1 LAKVK
6 IVLLIASSK
15 GEMCGVAD
23 YTERLAGALAEIGA
37 DVRLELIDRWSFSD
51 IFGLRRRFGGDRAT
65 VFHMQYPSLRLGKSV
80 APGFLPFLLPNSFVT
95 LHEFRLFNIVRKLI
109 FVFPALFS
117 KGMFFSN
124 DAEKGL
130 FQRYFPF
137 SRKRL
142 AVLPIGNN
150 IPRVAAAP
158 LEHRVERVVYFGQI
172 SRNKGIEFFL
182 DTIAQLRS
190 AAVPVKAELIGAM
203 VETDAAFV
211 EMVTSAVARLG
222 IGLKLNLPPADVSVA
237 LGEATLA
244 LLPFPDGVS
253 NKRGSALACLDHGLT
268 VLTTH
273 TALTP
278 DWLAATTHGITSPAD
293 AAIAISKIVSGE
305 TGRTLAPA
313 MLAEELLARDWH
325 EIARKHL
332 ALYERSL
339 TS

>member
-1 LAKVK
+1 LAELK

-23 YTERLAGALAEIGA
+23 YTERLAGALADIGA
-37 DVRLELIDRWSFSD
+37 DVHLELIDRWSFSD
-51 IFGLRRRFGGDRAT
+51 IFALRRRHAADRQA
-65 VFHMQYPSLRLGKSV
+65 VFHMQYPSLHLGKSV
-80 APGFLPFLLPNSFVT
+80 APGFLPFMLPNSFVT

-117 KGMFFSN
+117 KRIIFSN
-124 DAEKGL
+124 DAEKVL
-130 FQRYFPF
+130 FQSYFPF
-137 SRKRL
+137 SKARL
-142 AVLPIGNN
+142 SVLPIGNN
-150 IPRVAAAP
+150 IARVSPAP
-158 LEHRVERVVYFGQI
+158 TGRGAERVVYFGQI

-182 DTIAQLRS
+182 DTVSELRT
-190 AAVPVKAELIGAM
+190 AGVPIEAELIGAL

-211 EMVTSAVARLG
+211 EMVRSSVSRLG
-222 IGLKLNLPPADVSVA
+222 IRLQLNLPPAEVSAA
-237 LGEATLA
+237 LNEATLA

-278 DWLAATTHGITSPAD
+278 EWLAVTTHRVATPKA
-293 AAIAISKIVSGE
+293 AAISLSRIVSGE
-305 TGRTLAPA
+305 TVRMRSPDILAK
-313 MLAEELLARDWH
+313 ELRARDWH

-332 ALYERSL
+332 ALYERSF